1 MLCRYEDK
9 ECDGC
14 MEYLEYGLRPC
25 EYCAK
30 IDYIKRYEKVNEEE
44 NTWQASTN

>member
-1 MLCRYEDK
+1 MHCIYEDK

-14 MEYLEYGLRPC
+14 IECREYGLRPC
-25 EYCAK
+25 EHCAK

-44 NTWQASTN
+44 NTWLASTN